1 MKSHSSIRVVKRWHG
16 LLTDPVRGCFNDPE
30 ALNNGYLPS
39 GRGPRVHKLANGLRL
54 GIAVSSQDLSEAWVT
69 IHG

>member
-1 MKSHSSIRVVKRWHG
+1 